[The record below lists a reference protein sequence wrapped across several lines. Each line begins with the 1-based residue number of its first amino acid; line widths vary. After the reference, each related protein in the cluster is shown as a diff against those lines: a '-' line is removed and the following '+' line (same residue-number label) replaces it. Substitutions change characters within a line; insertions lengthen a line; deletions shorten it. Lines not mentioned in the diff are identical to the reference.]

1 MKQRKNKCT
10 GPLCAGYLILA
21 LVASA
26 AEQQLVNP
34 PPSEFVDAE
43 SSVNVPIP
51 TDEGRHLKLTIA
63 FEPLRSNA
71 VQVAFGQD
79 LNGSETLEPEE
90 TELIV
95 GCDCGAWFAD
105 DGRVRTPGAPQ
116 SPDNA
121 NSFVQDCGGPGVSA
135 LVYSVFDRLSPVP

>member
-1 MKQRKNKCT
+1 MKQGKNKYT

-51 TDEGRHLKLTIA
+51 TDEGRHIKLTIA
-63 FEPLRSNA
+63 FESNGDCPRFLRFRLGA
-71 VQVAFGQD
+71 VRFGY
-79 LNGSETLEPEE
+79 GFKK
-90 TELIV
+90 IHI
-95 GCDCGAWFAD
+95 
-105 DGRVRTPGAPQ
+105 
-116 SPDNA
+116 
-121 NSFVQDCGGPGVSA
+121 FVNFSH
-135 LVYSVFDRLSPVP
+135 